1 MKKLIPILL
10 SVLAFTGC
18 AAFQTKVPVHP
29 GAVTNVDSYA
39 YDSLLIAQQI
49 IAGARAD
56 YLAGN
61 FTPSAKNTLN
71 SAISSYNVAEASWQS
86 YHAGTT
92 KDSTALQ
99 QAIVAMQGAVS
110 ALIQLKTSAPPQPT
124 KPVGKVLIP
133 SFGEV
138 S

>member
-10 SVLAFTGC
+10 TLSIFTGC
-18 AAFQTKVPVHP
+18 AAFQKKVPVHP
-29 GAVTNVDSYA
+29 GSINNIDSYA

-49 IAGARAD
+49 ISGARAD

-61 FTPSAKNTLN
+61 FAPSSKDALN
-71 SAISSYNVAEASWQS
+71 RAIAAYNVSESSWQS

-99 QAIVAMQGAVS
+99 QAIEAMQGAVS
-110 ALIQLKTSAPPQPT
+110 ALIQLKTNAPPAVA
-124 KPVGKVLIP
+124 KPVGKILIP
-133 SFGEV
+133 SFAEV